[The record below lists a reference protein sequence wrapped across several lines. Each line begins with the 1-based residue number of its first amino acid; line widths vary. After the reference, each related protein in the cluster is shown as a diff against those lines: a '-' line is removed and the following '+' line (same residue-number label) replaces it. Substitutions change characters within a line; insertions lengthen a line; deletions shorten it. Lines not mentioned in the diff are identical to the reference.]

1 MTVTINGN
9 GTITPTS
16 AVNPTGSILQVI
28 QTKLNTAVSIS
39 GVQSYTD
46 ISGFSAAI
54 TPSSASSKILVM
66 VQMNVSIYDE
76 AYFQLTRTA
85 AGSTSAIGNGSAG
98 NYNSFTGFF
107 GSTARSGYYDM
118 SDKNFNFLDDAQ
130 DTNEH
135 TYQVQWANIN
145 STTTTYLN
153 RTSYSTT
160 STNYSYSGASSITLM
175 EVAG

>member
-1 MTVTINGN
+1 MAVTINGN

-16 AVNPTGSILQVI
+16 AVSPTGSVLQVI
-28 QTKLNTAVSIS
+28 QTKLNTAVSHT
-39 GVQSYTD
+39 GAGGYTD

-66 VQMNVSIYDE
+66 VQMNVSTNSETY
-76 AYFQLTRTA
+76 YQLARTA

-98 NYNSFTGFF
+98 NYNSFTGIF

-135 TYQVQWANIN
+135 TYKVQWANVSN
-145 STTTTYLN
+145 TTAYLN
-153 RTSYSTT
+153 RTGYGTT
-160 STNYSYSGASSITLM
+160 GNSWSYSGASSLTLM
-175 EVAG
+175 EIAG